1 MLALSREII
10 SSVVVGR
17 FVVAVSFVRD
27 VWRPQPTRRLRVW
40 TLVLWRDSEAGFARD
55 GVWRKEILELL
66 NGGGSWMLL
75 LGQESCALFFCTVPS
90 GGDGMRF

>member
-17 FVVAVSFVRD
+17 FVVAVSFVRC
-27 VWRPQPTRRLRVW
+27 L
-40 TLVLWRDSEAGFARD
+40 
-55 GVWRKEILELL
+55 EILAHTTASGLDTGAMEGFRGRICTRWGREER
-66 NGGGSWMLL
+66 NTGITERRGSWMRL